1 MGARGVGNGV
11 IVGVDVGIGLGVD
24 VDVAAGNSRPYGP
37 GKSSRTW
44 SIPMSD
50 TVDWLAEEVSS

>member
-37 GKSSRTW
+37 GRSSRTW
-44 SIPMSD
+44 SIPM
-50 TVDWLAEEVSS
+50 